1 MQDLRKQLYWSD
13 DETFKLIELWGED
26 RIQAQLEGCKRNKEV
41 YSAIFEK
48 LLVAG
53 YQKSGTQCR
62 DKAKKLKKS
71 TDPLKISMEKR
82 ARKGGNGCFLNQWTR
97 Y

>member
-1 MQDLRKQLYWSD
+1 MKMACYWSD

-41 YSAIFEK
+41 YSAISEK

-62 DKAKKLKKS
+62 DKAR
-71 TDPLKISMEKR
+71 TI
-82 ARKGGNGCFLNQWTR
+82 ARKAAIASCQPLQKAR
-97 Y
+97 L